1 MTDSLNARIAFVG
14 GGLMAEAI
22 MRGLLSHQ
30 VCPAASIV
38 AADPVP
44 GRRDYLAGSLGVAV
58 VADNAAAVDGAGIV
72 VLAVKPQMLS
82 TVMAGLMGRIAA
94 DTMVLSI
101 VAGATIETLR
111 RGLAAEAI
119 VRVMPNTPAQVGQG
133 MAVWTATAAVTVA
146 QRDQARLILASLGEE
161 IFVEDEHYVD
171 LATGISG
178 SGPAYVFL
186 FIEALID
193 AGVQLGFARP
203 VAEKLAVQ
211 TVKGA
216 AIFAEQSGQHPAIL
230 RNMVTSPGGTTAV
243 ALYYLE
249 KGGLRA
255 TVSRAVAACYE
266 KSLELAEMSK
276 K

>member
-30 VCPAASIV
+30 VCPASAIV

-44 GRRDYLAGSLGVAV
+44 GRRDYLASSLGVGV
-58 VADNAAAVDGAGIV
+58 VPENVAAVEGAGIV

-133 MAVWTATAAVTVA
+133 MAVWTATEAVTAA
-146 QRDQARLILASLGEE
+146 QRDQARLILTSLGEE

-171 LATGISG
+171 LAQESAA
-178 SGPAYVFL
+178 GPADVFL
-186 FIEALID
+186 FIEGSSMPACSSVSPGRWRNSWL
-193 AGVQLGFARP
+193 FRRSKARP
-203 VAEKLAVQ
+203 FLPNR
-211 TVKGA
+211 A
-216 AIFAEQSGQHPAIL
+216 ANTRPSA
-230 RNMVTSPGGTTAV
+230 
-243 ALYYLE
+243 
-249 KGGLRA
+249 
-255 TVSRAVAACYE
+255 
-266 KSLELAEMSK
+266 
-276 K
+276 